1 MNVNLKANVNVNVN
15 AADTPLSLL
24 CQMAAGLDGLGV
36 AMCVFDDS
44 DCTVLWNRTFL
55 KFFPEHAA
63 HVHAGE
69 PYVDN
74 LRRFY
79 RERLGANEMPSIERY
94 VQQGLERHRTQQRP
108 FSFEH
113 RGTLLQVTS
122 FPVPGAGRVRMW
134 KVNAEA
140 GPIDCI
146 DDNVAVEPPSTKEA
160 GAPALV
166 ESTFLDHVADG
177 VMVTDA
183 DDGILWVNEAFVSM
197 YGLPERAAVV
207 GVGFADVY
215 CAAWKDHTRGEEAP
229 LLEQGLSTLV
239 DNLRFAGAPF
249 ELPLPGDRWTRVVAQ
264 RGPEG
269 KEFFV
274 HVDITLLK
282 RRHHQLSEAE
292 ARARESEAA
301 LQSKSML
308 LEATLD
314 RMEQG
319 IMMVNA
325 ERVVE
330 VCNRRAMEL
339 LDLPRELMASRPT
352 FGQVLAHQ
360 WASDEF
366 VHSPDDV
373 LDFVRGGGILDR
385 PHRYDRLRPNGQV
398 IEIQSVPIEGGG
410 VVRTYADIT
419 ERRRNEERIRH
430 MAQHDGLTALTNR
443 EVFLEELNRATAE
456 AQVTAEVFAVYFI
469 DLDKFKS
476 INDHFGHAVGDQ
488 VLVQVAGLM
497 RQLVGASDV
506 VGRLGGDEFAILKR
520 LVDGPFGAMSFAQN
534 LLDGFRVPMQIEGHL
549 LHLGTS
555 IGVGLYPTSGTGA
568 DALLRSADTAMYLA
582 KSSGSGRALLFV
594 QPDASAT
601 ETVPT

>member
-1 MNVNLKANVNVNVN
+1 MNAN
-15 AADTPLSLL
+15 AADTTMSVLRP
-24 CQMAAGLDGLGV
+24 MADGFDGLGV
-36 AMCVFDDS
+36 AMCVFDDA

-79 RERLGANEMPSIERY
+79 RGRLGANEMPSIERY

-113 RGTLLQVTS
+113 LGTSLQVTS
-122 FPVPGAGRVRMW
+122 FPVPGAGRVRLW
-134 KVNAEA
+134 KVNAET
-140 GPIDCI
+140 GPVDCI
-146 DDNVAVEPPSTKEA
+146 DFNVDVDVEPVSTKEA
-160 GAPALV
+160 GVPVVV

-183 DDGILWVNEAFVSM
+183 DDRILWVNEPFVSM
-197 YGLPERAAVV
+197 YGISERAAVV

-215 CAAWKDHTRGEEAP
+215 CAAWQDHTRGEEAP
-229 LLEQGLSTLV
+229 LLEHGLSTLV
-239 DNLRFAGAPF
+239 DNMRFAGAPF
-249 ELPLPGDRWTRVVAQ
+249 ELPLPGDRWSRVAAQ

-282 RRHHQLSEAE
+282 RRHHQLSVAE

-308 LEATLD
+308 LEVTLD

-339 LDLPRELMASRPT
+339 LDLPPELMASRPT

-366 VHSPDDV
+366 IHTPEDV

-419 ERRRNEERIRH
+419 ERRRSEERIRH

-456 AQVTAEVFAVYFI
+456 AQVTEEVFAVYFI

-488 VLVQVAGLM
+488 VLVQVASLM
-497 RQLVGASDV
+497 RRLVGASDV

-520 LVDGPFGAMSFAQN
+520 QVDGPFGAMNFAQI

-555 IGVGLYPTSGTGA
+555 VGVGLYPTSGTGA
-568 DALLRSADTAMYLA
+568 DTLLRAADAAMYLA

-594 QPDASAT
+594 QPAAAVA

>member
-1 MNVNLKANVNVNVN
+1 MNTPDN
-15 AADTPLSLL
+15 ALSLL
-24 CQMAAGLDGLGV
+24 RPMAEGFDGLGV
-36 AMCVFDDS
+36 AMCVFDDA

-63 HVHAGE
+63 HVRAGE

-79 RERLGANEMPSIERY
+79 RGRLGPEEMPLIERY

-108 FSFEH
+108 FSFAH
-113 RGTLLQVTS
+113 RGTRLQVTA
-122 FPVPGAGRVRMW
+122 FPVPGAGRVRLW
-134 KVNAEA
+134 KVDVEA
-140 GPIDCI
+140 GPVDCT
-146 DDNVAVEPPSTKEA
+146 DDNVHVEPASTKDEDM
-160 GAPALV
+160 PVIV
-166 ESTFLDHVADG
+166 ESTLLDHVADG

-183 DDGILWVNEAFVSM
+183 GDRILWVNEPFVSM
-197 YGLPERAAVV
+197 YGVPARAAAV
-207 GVGFADVY
+207 GSGFTDVY
-215 CAAWKDHTRGEEAP
+215 RAAWKDHTSDEEAP
-229 LLEQGLSTLV
+229 LFERGLATLV
-239 DNLRFAGAPF
+239 DNMRFSGAPF
-249 ELPLPGDRWTRVVAQ
+249 ELPLPGDRWSRVVAQ
-264 RGPEG
+264 RSPEG
-269 KEFFV
+269 KGFFV

-282 RRHHQLSEAE
+282 RQHHQLSVAE
-292 ARARESEAA
+292 ARARESEAQ

-325 ERVVE
+325 DRVVE
-330 VCNRRAMEL
+330 VCNRRAIEL

-366 VHSPDDV
+366 MHTPQDV
-373 LDFVRGGGILDR
+373 LDFVRAGGILDR
-385 PHRYDRLRPNGQV
+385 PHRYDRMRPNGQV

-410 VVRTYADIT
+410 IVRTYADIT
-419 ERRRNEERIRH
+419 ERKRSEERIRH

-443 EVFLEELNRATAE
+443 EVFLEGLQRATE
-456 AQVTAEVFAVYFI
+456 ESQSTGEIFAVYFI

-476 INDHFGHAVGDQ
+476 INDHFGHAVGDK
-488 VLVQVAGLM
+488 VLVQVAELM
-497 RQLVGASDV
+497 RRLVDASDV
-506 VGRLGGDEFAILKR
+506 VGRLGGDEFAILR
-520 LVDGPFGAMSFAQN
+520 RQVDGPAGAMNFAQA
-534 LLDGFRVPMQIEGHL
+534 LLDGFRTPLQIEGHV

-555 IGVGLYPTSGTGA
+555 VGVGLYPTSGTEADVLLRAA
-568 DALLRSADTAMYLA
+568 DAAMYLA

-594 QPDASAT
+594 QPSDACS
-601 ETVPT
+601 ETVSE